1 MNKMIKNPILTTD
14 SLCKQYGKH
23 LRVDHVDLTI
33 PQNTVYGFLGPNGA
47 GKSTTLKMILGL
59 AAPTHGTVTIFG
71 KQATNK
77 NRLEILKQIGSL
89 IESPSFYGHLSGI
102 DNLRIAAMLKG
113 VEEAQI
119 TDLLSIV
126 RLASQK
132 DKKVSQ
138 YSLGMKQRLG
148 LATALLGYP
157 KLLILD
163 EPTNGLDP
171 AGIQEM
177 RELIVSLPKAYGMTV
192 LVSSHMLTEIDQMA
206 DYAGIIRQGQLIF
219 EDSLE
224 NLHQRSQGNIIIR
237 TDNEE
242 KTSRILEEK
251 HILFCREEKS
261 FLLPKMKDE
270 AIGRIS
276 YSLFENDI
284 MIYQIETKEKSLED
298 IFLSLTGK
306 EQSL

>member
-1 MNKMIKNPILTTD
+1 M
-14 SLCKQYGKH
+14 
-23 LRVDHVDLTI
+23 
-33 PQNTVYGFLGPNGA
+33 
-47 GKSTTLKMILGL
+47 
-59 AAPTHGTVTIFG
+59 
-71 KQATNK
+71 
-77 NRLEILKQIGSL
+77 

-270 AIGRIS
+270 AIGRLS